1 MGRWNDWDDEE
12 QPDESVARAWPDSG
26 LARRDLLRSASAASI
41 AVAPAAFSTLLASAA
56 PGRAIAAE
64 TGPAGRFLT
73 AAELA
78 LLDELSEI
86 ILPADDHAPG
96 ARAAKVAAEIDRE
109 LAEAP
114 GYDRPGADERRQ
126 WREGLALVDQL
137 ARRMAGSDFLA
148 APPDKRLAVVTAMAA
163 GEARPQKPEERFFVQ
178 LKAEVARAYYTSEIG
193 VRQESE
199 YKGGTYLQEFA
210 GQDAATVPLRRRNP
224 PRKPGSA
231 SRGG

>member
-1 MGRWNDWDDEE
+1 MGRWNDWDDPNDAERPE
-12 QPDESVARAWPDSG
+12 DSLARAWPDSG
-26 LARRDLLRSASAASI
+26 LARRDLLRSASAASMVL
-41 AVAPAAFSTLLASAA
+41 ASVAARPAAAA
-56 PGRAIAAE
+56 DPA
-64 TGPAGRFLT
+64 PAGRFLT

-96 ARAAKVAAEIDRE
+96 ARAAKVAAEIDRA
-109 LAEAP
+109 LADAP
-114 GYDRPGADERRQ
+114 GFDREAAERRRQ

-137 ARRMAGSDFLA
+137 ARRMTGTDFLA

-178 LKAEVARAYYTSEIG
+178 LKGEVARAYYISEIG

-199 YKGGTYLQEFA
+199 YKGNGYLQEFA
-210 GQDAATVPLRRRNP
+210 GQDAATVPLRRRNL
-224 PRKPGSA
+224 PRKPGSP